1 MKFVHVSD
9 IHLGK
14 KLKTIKG
21 DLELDF
27 YSPLKQIKEI
37 IHQVKPNFVFI
48 CGDIFHHKN
57 HSADVEEMFI
67 EFLIKINDYVDFIFI
82 ISGNHDNEKRLYNF
96 SLFNK
101 FLSKEQKI
109 FIYTSIDLMNDIK
122 HERVSPFSVG
132 EVDVVVLPFLEYK
145 LALNAFY
152 NLDIPK
158 EFAYSFVYSSIMKN
172 FLQQSKGKFKFLLGH
187 MYVENSVLGNTEAR
201 NYINDS
207 YYVRL
212 GDIDESFVYVALG
225 HVHKFQKIGPRN
237 IYYSGSIIPLDFGE
251 NFDHGIIVGQIVNN
265 FPKIEFIK
273 LNYKEFITIRESKNI
288 FDEIEKNKDK
298 FIKVIY
304 SSLDYEILEKI
315 AKFDNVIK
323 LQKEIIE
330 EKKNLER
337 STDELIDPFDVVKM
351 YQRYYE
357 IEKKSKSNPSLLAL
371 LTNIEKTINLE
382 N

>member
-1 MKFVHVSD
+1 LKFVHVSD

-27 YSPLKQIKEI
+27 YSPLKQIKEVI
-37 IHQVKPNFVFI
+37 YEVRPNFVFI
-48 CGDIFHHKN
+48 CGDVFHYKN
-57 HSADVEEMFI
+57 HSADVEEIFI
-67 EFLIKINDYVDFIFI
+67 EFLIKIYDYVDFIFI

-101 FLSKEQKI
+101 FLSKGQKI
-109 FIYTSIDLMNDIK
+109 FIYTGVDLMNDIK
-122 HERVSPFSVG
+122 DEKLRPFSFG
-132 EVDVVVLPFLEYK
+132 EVDIVFLPFLEYK

-158 EFAYSFVYSSIMKN
+158 EFAYSFVYSSIMRD
-172 FLQQSKGKFKFLLGH
+172 FLQKSRGKFKFLLGH

-225 HVHKFQKIGPRN
+225 HVHKFQKIGARN

-251 NFDHGIIVGQIVNN
+251 NFDHGIIVGQVVNN

-288 FDEIEKNKDK
+288 FDEIERNKDK

-330 EKKNLER
+330 EKKNLEK

-351 YQRYYE
+351 YQKYYE
-357 IEKKSKSNPSLLAL
+357 IEKKQDIIEEVVKY
-371 LTNIEKTINLE
+371 LTRIQTETLT
-382 N
+382 

>member
-14 KLKTIKG
+14 KLKTIRG

-27 YSPLKQIKEI
+27 CSALKQIKEI
-37 IHQVKPNFVFI
+37 IDEVRPNFVFI
-48 CGDIFHHKN
+48 CGDVFHHKN

-67 EFLIKINDYVDFIFI
+67 EFLIRIYDYVDFIFI

-101 FLSKEQKI
+101 FLSKGQKI
-109 FIYTSIDLMNDIK
+109 FIYTSVDLMNDIK
-122 HERVSPFSVG
+122 DEKLSPFSFG
-132 EVDVVVLPFLEYK
+132 EVDIVFLPFLEYK

-158 EFAYSFVYSSIMKN
+158 EFAYSFVYSSIMRD
-172 FLQQSKGKFKFLLGH
+172 FLQKSRGKFKFLLGH
-187 MYVENSVLGNTEAR
+187 MYVENSVLGNSEAR

-225 HVHKFQKIGPRN
+225 HVHKFQKIGTRN

-251 NFDHGIIVGQIVNN
+251 NFDHGIVVGQIVNN

-273 LNYKEFITIRESKNI
+273 LSYKEFITIRESKNI

-298 FIKVIY
+298 FVKVIY
-304 SSLDYEILEKI
+304 KNLKQSEIERVKL
-315 AKFDNVIK
+315 FDNVIK
-323 LQKEIIE
+323 LHKEVDE
-330 EKKNLER
+330 YKGFAEKNE
-337 STDELIDPFDVVKM
+337 SISFDPFDVIGM
-351 YQRYYE
+351 Y
-357 IEKKSKSNPSLLAL
+357 EKFYHLEKS
-371 LTNIEKTINLE
+371 EKLPDYMLDYLQHILQKVE
-382 N
+382 L

>member
-27 YSPLKQIKEI
+27 YSPLKQIKEVI
-37 IHQVKPNFVFI
+37 YEVRPNFVFI
-48 CGDIFHHKN
+48 CGDVFHYKN
-57 HSADVEEMFI
+57 HSADVEEIFI
-67 EFLIKINDYVDFIFI
+67 EFLIKIYDYVDFIFI

-101 FLSKEQKI
+101 FLSKGQKI
-109 FIYTSIDLMNDIK
+109 FIYTGVDLMNDIK
-122 HERVSPFSVG
+122 DEKLRPFSFG
-132 EVDVVVLPFLEYK
+132 EVDIVFLPFLEYK

-158 EFAYSFVYSSIMKN
+158 EFAYSFVYSSIMRD
-172 FLQQSKGKFKFLLGH
+172 FLQKSRGKFKFLLGH

-225 HVHKFQKIGPRN
+225 HVHKFQKIGARN

-251 NFDHGIIVGQIVNN
+251 NFDHGIIVGQVVNN

-288 FDEIEKNKDK
+288 FDEIERNKDK

-330 EKKNLER
+330 EKKNLEK

-351 YQRYYE
+351 YQKYYE
-357 IEKKSKSNPSLLAL
+357 IEKKQDIIEEVVKY
-371 LTNIEKTINLE
+371 LTRIQTETLT
-382 N
+382 